1 MGIQFNTNYWPI
13 VQFSLIEE
21 VNDENFE
28 QYKVN
33 FLNLLLRC
41 KKNKEKMLLI
51 CDLES
56 DIGIPMKYVFKLALF
71 NKKIFKFNKLYLQGV
86 CVLSKSKTFKNIFKI
101 YLSLITPSS
110 PYKLCSSYA
119 KINTYIEKEFQINFN
134 TFVFSKDFL
143 NKTNIIR
150 NNEQQKELKEKS
162 LSQNDGDYELSES
175 SDNLDEIDSNDS
187 SEDFHVKLNE
197 AKKDNQMYLNENESS
212 SKSELY
218 DLLNKED
225 EQITLNLKIDDNEN
239 QEYIN
244 DKNSKNNKNNKNDI
258 NGKKDINNNKKSY
271 KVPMTTSSL
280 IA

>member
-1 MGIQFNTNYWPI
+1 MGIQFNTDYWPI
-13 VQFSLIEE
+13 VQFSLVEE

-51 CDLES
+51 CNLET
-56 DIGIPMKYVFKLALF
+56 DITIPMKYVFKLALF

-110 PYKLCSSYA
+110 PYKLCSSYI
-119 KINTYIEKEFQINFN
+119 KINNYIKKEFQINFD
-134 TFVFSKDFL
+134 TSIFSKDFL
-143 NKTNIIR
+143 NNTNIIR
-150 NNEQQKELKEKS
+150 NNNTQHKGIKENAS
-162 LSQNDGDYELSES
+162 SQDEEDEENSES
-175 SDNLDEIDSNDS
+175 SETNNNLDEIDSNDS
-187 SEDFHVKLNE
+187 SEDFQQKLNE
-197 AKKDNQMYLNENESS
+197 VKKDNQMYMNENESS

-225 EQITLNLKIDDNEN
+225 DALPE
-239 QEYIN
+239 
-244 DKNSKNNKNNKNDI
+244 
-258 NGKKDINNNKKSY
+258 
-271 KVPMTTSSL
+271 SSL
-280 IA
+280 NA

>member
-1 MGIQFNTNYWPI
+1 MGIQFNTDYWPI
-13 VQFSLIEE
+13 VQFSLVEE

-41 KKNKEKMLLI
+41 KKNKEKILLV
-51 CDLES
+51 CDLEN
-56 DIGIPMKYVFKLALF
+56 DVAIPMKYVFKLALF

-86 CVLSKSKTFKNIFKI
+86 CVLSTSKTFKNIFKI

-110 PYKLCSSYA
+110 PYKLCSSYT
-119 KINTYIEKEFQINFN
+119 KINSYIEKEFQINFD
-134 TFVFSKDFL
+134 TSVFSKDFL

-150 NNEQQKELKEKS
+150 NNSKQQKNIKEK
-162 LSQNDGDYELSES
+162 LLCQNGEDSELSEY

-187 SEDFHVKLNE
+187 SEDFHQKLNE
-197 AKKDNQMYLNENESS
+197 FKKDNQMYMNENESS

-218 DLLNKED
+218 DLLSKE
-225 EQITLNLKIDDNEN
+225 EEPLMLNLKIDDDNN
-239 QEYIN
+239 QEYKNNINSKN
-244 DKNSKNNKNNKNDI
+244 DKNSK
-258 NGKKDINNNKKSY
+258 KKSY
-271 KVPMTTSSL
+271 KVPITTSSL